1 MNEFEPRRSAI
12 RNTVQTLGLDAL
24 VVGDAR
30 NRRYLSGFTGSA
42 GYLVV
47 GAGTLGDH
55 LVADGRYYDQARS
68 ETPDVRLVEGGSKVL
83 EALGGALDELG
94 ATTVGF
100 EADAVTVSVLERLQR
115 TSEHVS
121 WRPTT
126 GVVEGLRQVKD
137 AAEIERITRAV
148 RLADRAMEHAFAT
161 ARPGMS
167 ERELA
172 WSIERFMRENGAEA
186 VAFDTIVAA
195 GENSARPHHHPGQR
209 PIAAGEAIVIDLG
222 ARVDGYHSDITRT
235 ICIGQPI
242 DPDYADVWRLVDEA
256 NRAATA
262 ALRSGRLGAEIDAVA
277 RDHLS
282 AAGFGE
288 EFKHGLGHGV
298 GLDIHEGPRLS
309 QVATD
314 QPLPAG
320 AVVTIEPG
328 VYLEGRFG
336 VRIEDTVIV
345 GQDGARV
352 LTAVEKT
359 PILGLER
366 ARI

>member
-12 RNTVQTLGLDAL
+12 RDTVQTLGLDAL

-68 ETPDVRLVEGGSKVL
+68 EAPDVRLVEGGSKVL

-115 TSEHVS
+115 TSEHVT

-235 ICIGQPI
+235 ICIGQPT
-242 DPDYADVWRLVDEA
+242 DPALIAEVVDFASFESLQQKERERFFDSDRLGQTRSGDPETGKVRRGRVGGYRDQLCHETILTLDRLVRE
-256 NRAATA
+256 N
-262 ALRSGRLGAEIDAVA
+262 
-277 RDHLS
+277 
-282 AAGFGE
+282 
-288 EFKHGLGHGV
+288 
-298 GLDIHEGPRLS
+298 LD
-309 QVATD
+309 
-314 QPLPAG
+314 
-320 AVVTIEPG
+320 
-328 VYLEGRFG
+328 
-336 VRIEDTVIV
+336 
-345 GQDGARV
+345 
-352 LTAVEKT
+352 
-359 PILGLER
+359 PIYGY
-366 ARI
+366 A